1 LEYNDVPVVSDGR
14 YLTDVWTDEAVAFIE
29 RQRGHAPFF
38 LNLCYNAP
46 HTPLQVPE
54 EDAQV
59 FRDKGL
65 FSEDVS
71 RLYGMIRRLDFGIG
85 RVLEALKKAGIEDN
99 TVVVFTSDNGPEF
112 MSDYLTTPTHTE
124 RFNSNLRGSKGSVYE
139 GGIRVPLLIRWPEAL
154 PSGETRSFM
163 SHFTDWFTTLITIAQ
178 GDVPQDRVIDGVNL
192 LPALKGETE
201 ELPDERFWQWN
212 RYSPVASCN
221 AAVRSGDWKLIY
233 PEIPEAMK
241 VHDVEWLQV
250 SMYEPEY
257 FEENGIILDPD
268 PHRTLSPPA
277 QPQLFNIAED
287 PLELTDRAADNP
299 EIVRRLRE
307 KIENW
312 FDDVENDRS
321 RLR

>member
-1 LEYNDVPVVSDGR
+1 
-14 YLTDVWTDEAVAFIE
+14 
-29 RQRGHAPFF
+29 
-38 LNLCYNAP
+38 
-46 HTPLQVPE
+46 
-54 EDAQV
+54 
-59 FRDKGL
+59 
-65 FSEDVS
+65 
-71 RLYGMIRRLDFGIG
+71 
-85 RVLEALKKAGIEDN
+85 
-99 TVVVFTSDNGPEF
+99 
-112 MSDYLTTPTHTE
+112 
-124 RFNSNLRGSKGSVYE
+124 
-139 GGIRVPLLIRWPEAL
+139 
-154 PSGETRSFM
+154 
-163 SHFTDWFTTLITIAQ
+163 
-178 GDVPQDRVIDGVNL
+178 
-192 LPALKGETE
+192 
-201 ELPDERFWQWN
+201 
-212 RYSPVASCN
+212 
-221 AAVRSGDWKLIY
+221 VRSGDWKLIY

-299 EIVRRLRE
+299 EIVRRLKE